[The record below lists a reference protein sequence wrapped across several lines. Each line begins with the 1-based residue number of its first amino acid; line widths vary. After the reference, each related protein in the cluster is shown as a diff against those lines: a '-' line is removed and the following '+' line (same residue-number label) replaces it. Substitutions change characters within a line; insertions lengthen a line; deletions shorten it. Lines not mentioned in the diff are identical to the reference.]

1 MSANDSPP
9 QAGDRNLFG
18 SPAGGTP
25 YPPPKAPAA
34 RSNLGRGVAAGVLV
48 AIVGALAYGVL
59 LRALA
64 HDDGRTTELGYGP
77 LAVGALVGIAAG
89 KAGGRA
95 VELRVAAPL
104 IAVLGVILGQ
114 LFGAALIESHLA
126 SQLGA
131 DLPVTDV
138 LFHHFGALCEEW
150 KHSFGVKRF
159 VVLWFAALT
168 ALGLA
173 RYFGER

>member
-1 MSANDSPP
+1 MA
-9 QAGDRNLFG
+9 
-18 SPAGGTP
+18 
-25 YPPPKAPAA
+25 
-34 RSNLGRGVAAGVLV
+34 
-48 AIVGALAYGVL
+48 
-59 LRALA
+59 
-64 HDDGRTTELGYGP
+64 
-77 LAVGALVGIAAG
+77 ALVGIAAG

-126 SQLGA
+126 SQLGVSLA
-131 DLPVTDV
+131 VTDV
-138 LFHHFGALCEEW
+138 LFHRFGALCKEW
-150 KHSFGVKRF
+150 KHSFGVNRF
-159 VVLWFAALT
+159 IVLWFAALA